1 MKVESETN
9 AGFTVMMT
17 EVNED
22 MGKDAADGEAGAVFN
37 PGTNNSTVR

>member
-9 AGFTVMMT
+9 TGFTVMMT

-22 MGKDAADGEAGAVFN
+22 TGKDAADGEAGAFFLPWN
-37 PGTNNSTVR
+37 K